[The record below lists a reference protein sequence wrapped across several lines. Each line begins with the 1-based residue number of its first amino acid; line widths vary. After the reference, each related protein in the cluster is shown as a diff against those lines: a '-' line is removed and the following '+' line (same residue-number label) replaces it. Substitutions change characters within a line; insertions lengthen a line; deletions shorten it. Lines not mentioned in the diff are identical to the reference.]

1 MESEHKPGW
10 YLITINY
17 QSHQKV
23 SDGMRLLCAE
33 TFSPLLESVTKNS
46 ATGVR
51 RSSRVQLFPG
61 YMFVKINPEVVH
73 PSVIATMSGV
83 KEFVKFGGDICLISD
98 RTIDALKASM
108 VIRPNRNVTRIELS
122 GLSVPI
128 VEAINNILILKDKLS
143 RQVALMELIQ
153 KDAAF
158 QKATNSRHTVLA
170 TVLEHPSINDK
181 IN

>member
-23 SDGMRLLCAE
+23 SDGMQLICAE
-33 TFSPLLESVTKNS
+33 TFSPLLESVTKHS
-46 ATGVR
+46 TTGVQ
-51 RSSRVQLFPG
+51 RSSRAQLFPG
-61 YMFVKINPEVVH
+61 YMFVRINPNIIH
-73 PSVIATMSGV
+73 PSVIATMTGV
-83 KEFVKFGGDICLISD
+83 KEFVRFGGEICVISD
-98 RTIDALKASM
+98 KTVDALKASL

-122 GLSVPI
+122 GVSASILD
-128 VEAINNILILKDKLS
+128 AIQDILCLKDKLS

-153 KDAAF
+153 KDLVIH
-158 QKATNSRHTVLA
+158 KATRNKHTVIA
-170 TVLEHPSINDK
+170 TVLEHPPINDK